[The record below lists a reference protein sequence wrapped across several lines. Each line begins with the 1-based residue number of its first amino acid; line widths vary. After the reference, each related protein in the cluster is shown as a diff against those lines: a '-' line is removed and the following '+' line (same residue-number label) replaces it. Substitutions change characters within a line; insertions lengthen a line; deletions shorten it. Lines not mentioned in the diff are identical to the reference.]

1 MPVSPGMCSVV
12 DCERGGAGCCP
23 ACQTVYCSRQCQQED
38 WTAHRHIC
46 PHPPPLEWFTA
57 STTITTTGQQPPEII
72 EDKSLGRELR
82 GMDPPQKILD
92 QIQEDL
98 KICQERLE
106 RFKNS
111 SRETTLTLSPVR
123 IEQETLVIPDSP
135 IQSLESPNIIVN
147 PVERLEVPDNSISS
161 SSESPA
167 TPLESSN
174 KFSLTIRESP
184 DNIIKTKSSL
194 SIHFLYSFK
203 TSRSLSPSSWHH
215 PLA

>member
-1 MPVSPGMCSVV
+1 MN
-12 DCERGGAGCCP
+12 
-23 ACQTVYCSRQCQQED
+23 
-38 WTAHRHIC
+38 
-46 PHPPPLEWFTA
+46 
-57 STTITTTGQQPPEII
+57 
-72 EDKSLGRELR
+72 
-82 GMDPPQKILD
+82 
-92 QIQEDL
+92 
-98 KICQERLE
+98 QERLE

-135 IQSLESPNIIVN
+135 IQSLETPDIIVN
-147 PVERLEVPDNSISS
+147 PVERREVPDNSISS

-194 SIHFLYSFK
+194 SPARQVKMTVKVAKLSKELPGQRVEKKTLYEVLPVEHFQSPSEFSIRLKIEVSFK
-203 TSRSLSPSSWHH
+203 RIIQKCCQ
-215 PLA
+215 

>member
-1 MPVSPGMCSVV
+1 MK
-12 DCERGGAGCCP
+12 
-23 ACQTVYCSRQCQQED
+23 T
-38 WTAHRHIC
+38 
-46 PHPPPLEWFTA
+46 
-57 STTITTTGQQPPEII
+57 
-72 EDKSLGRELR
+72 
-82 GMDPPQKILD
+82 DPKVN
-92 QIQEDL
+92 
-98 KICQERLE
+98 QERLE
-106 RFKNS
+106 RFKDS
-111 SRETTLTLSPVR
+111 SRETTLSLSPVR
-123 IEQETLVIPDSP
+123 IKQETLVIPDSP